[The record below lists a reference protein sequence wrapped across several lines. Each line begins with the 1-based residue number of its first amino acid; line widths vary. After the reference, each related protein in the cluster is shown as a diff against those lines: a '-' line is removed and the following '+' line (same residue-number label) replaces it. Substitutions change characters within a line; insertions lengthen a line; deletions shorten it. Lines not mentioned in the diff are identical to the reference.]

1 VQVLS
6 GYGEPDD
13 EDDSRKGD
21 AHHDNVL
28 FSLPTH
34 FLIG

>member
-6 GYGEPDD
+6 GHAEPDD
-13 EDDSRKGD
+13 EDDGRKGD

-28 FSLPTH
+28 YLS
-34 FLIG
+34 GGC